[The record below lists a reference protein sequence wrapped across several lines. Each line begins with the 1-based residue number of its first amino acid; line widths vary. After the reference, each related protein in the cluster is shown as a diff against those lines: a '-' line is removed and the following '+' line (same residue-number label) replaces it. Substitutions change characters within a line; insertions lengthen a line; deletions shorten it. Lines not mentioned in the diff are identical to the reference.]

1 LLTFP
6 NLPQCV
12 NFYTAIGDAVVTKAP
27 TEFRILAVVPANRRE
42 EIARQLAP
50 LHANLLFVR
59 HSVEASAAIHEN
71 DVFQVALLP
80 ATLTDTDWWE
90 LWGVLAL
97 LNARPAILVYARE
110 ATFQLWSGVLELGGY
125 DVIVEPFSDSALQD
139 AVLRAAKSF
148 EQRTA
153 DGPAQE

>member
-1 LLTFP
+1 MT
-6 NLPQCV
+6 N
-12 NFYTAIGDAVVTKAP
+12 AA
-27 TEFRILAVVPANRRE
+27 TEFRILAVVPTYRRA

-50 LHANLLFVR
+50 VNADILFVR
-59 HSVEASAAIHEN
+59 HSAEASASIRED

-97 LNARPAILVYARE
+97 LKARPAILVYARE

-125 DVIVEPFSDSALQD
+125 DVIVEPFSDSDLQN
-139 AVLRAAKSF
+139 AVLRAAKNF
-148 EQRTA
+148 AQRTA
-153 DGPAQE
+153 NGPEQNGFSN

>member
-1 LLTFP
+1 LLTFR
-6 NLPQCV
+6 NLQQRA
-12 NFYTAIGDAVVTKAP
+12 NFRTAIGDAIVTGAA
-27 TEFRILAVVPANRRE
+27 TEFRILAVVPTYRRA
-42 EIARQLAP
+42 EIARQFAP
-50 LHANLLFVR
+50 LNANLFVR
-59 HSVEASAAIHEN
+59 HSAEASAAIREN

-80 ATLTDTDWWE
+80 ASLTDTDWWE
-90 LWGVLAL
+90 LWGALAL

-125 DVIVEPFSDSALQD
+125 DVIVEPFSDSDLQD

-153 DGPAQE
+153 DGPARK